1 MGKTIESIDPA
12 LAAWLESQP
21 VFFVATAPLA
31 ADGHVNCSPKGGDS
45 LRVLAPRELAWLD
58 GSGSGIETVAHLREN
73 GRLVLM
79 CCAFTGAP
87 RIVRLHGRGE
97 VHVPG
102 SPGFDA
108 LLARFE
114 PVALPT
120 VRAIVRLEV
129 RRIADSCG
137 YGVPTM
143 EFREARRDGA
153 AWLAKSSDQALRRYL
168 VANNQRSL
176 DGLPALQADEIER
189 VVIRRG

>member
-1 MGKTIESIDPA
+1 MGKTIEAIDEA
-12 LAAWLESQP
+12 LARWLERQP

-45 LRVLAPRELAWLD
+45 LRVLGPREVAWLD

-79 CCAFTGAP
+79 CCAFEGAP

-97 VHVPG
+97 VLAPG
-102 SPGFDA
+102 SPAFDA

-114 PVALPT
+114 PLSMPT
-120 VRAIVRLEV
+120 VRSIVRLEV

-137 YGVPTM
+137 YGVPKM

-168 VANNQRSL
+168 AANNQQSL
-176 DGLPALQADEIER
+176 DGLPALGAAEVEQ